1 MVSTVAACAA
11 EGECGLGRAA
21 DTSGGGKPQ
30 VELSVRE
37 GRNRIVRRMMA
48 AAGMPIKQLHRT
60 HVGPLCLHQLQLP
73 RPTDAT
79 RVPDDDMTALW
90 AALGGDHL
98 WVSPSLKCEIVDRGV
113 WV

>member
-1 MVSTVAACAA
+1 V
-11 EGECGLGRAA
+11 
-21 DTSGGGKPQ
+21 Q

-60 HVGPLCLHQLQLP
+60 HVGPLCIRKLELL

-79 RVPDDDMTALW
+79 RVPDDDMAALW
-90 AALGGDHL
+90 AALGGDHV
-98 WVSPSLKCEIVDRGV
+98 WVSRLVNDCGCSRRVSQPTGLLP
-113 WV
+113 WVLPGALLQPENAH